1 MFCRP
6 LRDDEVLPVRT
17 HRIVTESGDMED
29 EEFKPKKKHKKVKD
43 KGKEEKKK
51 RKEGKEKVHGYNSI
65 YYTAKNKK
73 QVQKQTVCFYVS
85 NLVLEFGMK

>member
-51 RKEGKEKVHGYNSI
+51 RKEGKEKVHGYNSNFL
-65 YYTAKNKK
+65 YRKK
-73 QVQKQTVCFYVS
+73 QETSSETNSMLLCK
-85 NLVLEFGMK
+85 

>member
-51 RKEGKEKVHGYNSI
+51 RKEGKEKVHGYNSNLL
-65 YYTAKNKK
+65 YSKK
-73 QVQKQTVCFYVS
+73 QETSSETNSMLLCK
-85 NLVLEFGMK
+85 

>member
-29 EEFKPKKKHKKVKD
+29 EEVKPKKKHKKVKD

-51 RKEGKEKVHGYNSI
+51 RKDGKEKVHCYNSI
-65 YYTAKNKK
+65 YYTAKIYLTKLRNI
-73 QVQKQTVCFYVS
+73 QCVF
-85 NLVLEFGMK
+85 M